1 MSKNKKIALLSIILN
16 LGALIV
22 LLLIIYPLYNGI
34 KQESEDLIL
43 QKTIQQQTIEK
54 SNSQKQIEHQLKDY
68 IENLEKIYNLFVS
81 CETTIDSIEFLE
93 NMARDF
99 NLSMKITPQSFGKGK
114 EHSCTSI
121 NLDINLIGSFSDIA
135 KFIEKLEYSCF
146 PGANQENGY
155 LIEINNLRLKN
166 LSEKNLQLEKFKRF
180 KIEDIDAHFL
190 IKIAA
195 K

>member
-1 MSKNKKIALLSIILN
+1 MNQNKKITLSSIILN

-34 KQESEDLIL
+34 KQESENLIL

-54 SNSQKQIEHQLKDY
+54 SKTLEQIEHQHKNY
-68 IENLEKIYNLFVS
+68 ETNLEKINNLFIS
-81 CETTIDSIEFLE
+81 SETPIDFIEFLE
-93 NMARDF
+93 NTAQDF
-99 NLSMKITPQSFGKGK
+99 NLSMKITPQSFEKQGDNLW
-114 EHSCTSI
+114 TSM
-121 NLDINLIGSFSDIA
+121 NLDVNLIGSFPNIA

-146 PGANQENGY
+146 PEANQENGY
-155 LIEINNLRLKN
+155 LIEINNLRLKS
-166 LSEKNLQLEKFKRF
+166 LSEKDLQLQKFGTF
-180 KIEDIDAHFL
+180 KIKDIDAHFL